1 LINKF
6 KFDYNI
12 QVCFE
17 SENMTIHSIAQA
29 EQNIQKCKELC
40 KKAGVRFSRYSMTP
54 ERTFYRRVINA
65 IDNDSNDEECK
76 LWAKKYRLATCPSK
90 ITVNYETDD
99 DEIEYMSDETISE
112 KLSKPL
118 LKFEDVPTKNHT
130 IEYFEDET
138 YDVKTYTTN
147 SLRIDNPVDTPQDL
161 LTPKTIDI
169 TDIKITEPLG
179 SDYIAIQTSEI
190 HENYMNHSDDES
202 SPLINRK
209 GFQFSDS

>member
-1 LINKF
+1 
-6 KFDYNI
+6 
-12 QVCFE
+12 
-17 SENMTIHSIAQA
+17 
-29 EQNIQKCKELC
+29 
-40 KKAGVRFSRYSMTP
+40 MTP
-54 ERTFYRRVINA
+54 EQSFYKRIINA
-65 IDNDSNDEECK
+65 IRYGSNDEECK
-76 LWAKKYRLATCPSK
+76 LWVKKYRLATCPSS

-112 KLSKPL
+112 KLSKPV

-130 IEYFEDET
+130 IEYIEDET
-138 YDVKTYTTN
+138 YEVKTYTTN
-147 SLRIDNPVDTPQDL
+147 SLRIETPQDL
-161 LTPKTIDI
+161 LSSKTADI

-179 SDYIAIQTSEI
+179 SDYIAIQTAEI